1 MRICNVIQ
9 CANLGGMEQSS
20 LLLLRSLRARGH
32 EVELLS
38 LQPLGGI
45 APMLAQHSIPAE
57 GLAYRGMGGW
67 RSVWNFRRR
76 ISRTNCDALI
86 MTGHNLLASEA
97 LGNVCADRRILSIH
111 FHHAGVKPLWQWRLI
126 YRSALAKFSAIAFPS
141 DFVRD
146 EAEAIFPAIKRVS
159 HTIGCPIDLQTPPN
173 FVERLQARQRLGLP
187 PEACIVGNAGWLIR
201 RKRFDIFLKVARNVA
216 AVNPDAIFVVAG
228 DGPEAGAM
236 RSLSAELGIAD
247 RIRWLGWQADL
258 RPFYHCLDLLLF
270 NSDWDAMGRTPLE
283 ALAFGVPVVASILQG
298 GLREILDHQSY
309 GPVFATHD
317 IDGMT
322 NAALMILSD
331 SGAASRLVDAGRR
344 QLEKRSSPARHV
356 DRVCEI
362 MGIRSHQ
369 ERSAAE

>member
-1 MRICNVIQ
+1 MRVCNIIQ

-20 LLLLRSLRARGH
+20 LVLLKDLKARGH

-45 APMLAQHSIPAE
+45 ASLLSHHSIPAE

-76 ISRTNCDALI
+76 IRRMHCDALI

-97 LGNVCADRRILSIH
+97 LGDFCANRRILSIH

-126 YRSALAKFSAIAFPS
+126 YRSALAKFSAIIFPS
-141 DFVRD
+141 DFIRE
-146 EAEAIFPAIKRVS
+146 EAEAIYPAIRGAS
-159 HTIGCPIDLQTPPN
+159 HTVGCPIDLSTPPT
-173 FVERLQARQRLGLP
+173 FAERMQARHALGLP
-187 PEACIVGNAGWLIR
+187 QHARIVGNAGWLIR
-201 RKRFDIFLKVARNVA
+201 RKRFDVFLKVARNVA
-216 AVNPDAIFVVAG
+216 SASPDTIFVVAG
-228 DGPEAGAM
+228 DGPEADAM

-247 RIRWLGWQADL
+247 RVRWLGWQEDL
-258 RPFYHCLDLLLF
+258 RLFYHSLDLLLF

-298 GLREILDHQSY
+298 GLLEILNRESY
-309 GPVFATHD
+309 GPIFTTHD
-317 IDGMT
+317 VDEMT
-322 NAALMILSD
+322 NATLLILND
-331 SGAASRLVDAGRR
+331 GQAASQLVDAGRR
-344 QLEKRSSPARHV
+344 QLERLASPSGHV

-362 MGIRSHQ
+362 MGIRSDQ
-369 ERSAAE
+369 KRDAA